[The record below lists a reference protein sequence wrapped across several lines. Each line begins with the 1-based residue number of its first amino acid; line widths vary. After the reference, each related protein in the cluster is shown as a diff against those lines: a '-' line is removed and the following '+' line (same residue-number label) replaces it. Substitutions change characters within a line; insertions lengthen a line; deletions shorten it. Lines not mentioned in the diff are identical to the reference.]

1 MFIDGEEE
9 PSIEYTGTEDIF
21 QGAWYYVK
29 GINRDETEFHTPY
42 HGLNMISQNK
52 KGAIRGALWGKHTKC
67 KSSQY
72 RFFPEGIPF
81 EKSLKI
87 ILHVGEFDEVS
98 AFYDGVAYW
107 YQEH

>member
-1 MFIDGEEE
+1 MFIDGEEK

-29 GINRDETEFHTPY
+29 GINREETEFSSPY
-42 HGLNMISQNK
+42 HGVNYISQNK
-52 KGAIRGALWGKHTKC
+52 SGAIKQALFSKFTKC

-81 EKSLKI
+81 KKSLRVS
-87 ILHVGEFDEVS
+87 LHHGEFDEVP
-98 AFYDGVAYW
+98 ANYDAVSYW